1 MELFGLF
8 ISSFLASTILPL
20 PSEAA
25 LLLILNNGNHSPW
38 IILLVATVGNC
49 LGGST
54 NYFLGLFVRKRWIK
68 KTSPKAQRIASKYGP
83 NAALFS
89 WLPIIGD
96 PILIALGIYQSRML
110 PTFLLMI
117 AGKFLRYL
125 IVVLSFLY
133 LK

>member
-25 LLLILNNGNHSPW
+25 LLFVLNNGNYEPW
-38 IILLVATVGNC
+38 ILLLVATLGNC

-54 NYFLGLFVRKRWIK
+54 NYFLGLLVRKRWIK

-83 NAALFS
+83 AAAILS
-89 WLPIIGD
+89 WLPVIGD
-96 PILIALGIYQSRML
+96 PILIALGIYRSPML
-110 PTFLLMI
+110 QTFLFMI
-117 AGKFLRYL
+117 TGKFLRYL
-125 IVVLSFLY
+125 VLVLSFLY
-133 LK
+133 LN